1 MSQSSNI
8 RFFSECS
15 LKDVALVGGKGA
27 NLGELCSAG
36 FPVPAGFGVT
46 ADAFRFFLDANRLEP
61 EIRKIVAT
69 IDFEDHAQVTKETE
83 HIREVMAEAAIPP
96 GLVEDI
102 RRAYASLGNEPLV
115 AVRSSSAVPNLAV
128 SSFPGMMD
136 TFYNVCGLDQLLEH
150 IKLCWTSVWTARA
163 AANRWHKGIDHF
175 AVRVSVL
182 VQKMIPS
189 EYSGVA
195 FTMNPVTLA
204 NELVVEAIVGLG
216 EALVSGKVT
225 PETFVV
231 SKEKLSL
238 QSRSDAANVPDDI
251 VLCVA
256 AMSRDIEK
264 HYGRPQDIEWA
275 WAAGKL
281 YVLQSRNIKKIGELA
296 VDYAGLERWN
306 KPPEKDE
313 VEIVWTRA
321 WSDEVLTRAIT
332 PLFYSVQADL
342 ITETYDFMY
351 RASGM
356 EQLLPLKLMR
366 FHKNRGYF
374 STRYLRECL
383 RYAPKFA
390 RGEDMLKFFTPEQQE
405 QVRAMPFQAW
415 EKVKSEL
422 YLSLHY
428 RKYTLT
434 RCHKTFYDEWLPEL
448 QERVR
453 KLDELDLQSAT
464 PTQLSDYCWGMD
476 RLIKDHCQPIG
487 FGVMVHTFATVTFL
501 GIALEKWLGDSA
513 AASVLLSGLPGN
525 STVALNEEVWKLSRK
540 IKSTPDLYSV
550 FVNSPSTQ
558 VFSNL
563 ERSPAGR
570 TFAAELEGFLH
581 TYAFRGAEDR
591 EISFPRWGDD
601 PVLLVNV
608 LKLMLS
614 AGDECEP
621 EAALKNNAARRE
633 ALTAEFET
641 RLSRQ
646 SWGFVKKRVFRFLLK
661 YAQAY
666 SLFRENQ
673 RFEVDR
679 VFYGQRKAFRAIGRK
694 LAQDKLLADPA
705 DIWFLSKEE
714 VFDLMAGKMAA
725 AEAECLITPR
735 RGEYRKYL
743 RVAPPMFLEGD
754 REFDLA
760 DPVSEECALPGG
772 TISGVAAS
780 AGRATGVARVVHDLR
795 ELGRVKPGDILVTNS
810 TDPGWTPVFLLIKGL
825 VLETGGILA
834 HGTVLSR
841 EYGIPAVTS
850 VRQATSV
857 IKEGDLITIDGSE
870 GSIHLPP
877 GNAERNGVTG

>member
-15 LKDVALVGGKGA
+15 LEDVALVGGKGA

-69 IDFEDHAQVTKETE
+69 IDFEDHAQVARETE

-102 RRAYASLGNEPLV
+102 RRAYALLGNEPLV

-136 TFYNVCGLDQLLEH
+136 TFYNIRGLDQLLEH
-150 IKLCWTSVWTARA
+150 VKLCWTSLWTARA
-163 AANRWHKGIDHF
+163 AANRWNKGINHF
-175 AVRVSVL
+175 AVRVSTL
-182 VQKMIPS
+182 VQLMIPS

-195 FTMNPVTLA
+195 FTVNPVGLA
-204 NELVVEAIVGLG
+204 NELVIEAVVGLG

-225 PETFVV
+225 PETFVMN
-231 SKEKLSL
+231 KETLSV
-238 QSRSDAANVPDDI
+238 RSSPDGASIPAEI
-251 VLCVA
+251 VLAVA
-256 AMSRDIEK
+256 SMSRNVEK
-264 HYGRPQDIEWA
+264 HYGRAQDIEWA
-275 WAAGKL
+275 WAEGKL
-281 YVLQSRNIKKIGELA
+281 YILQSRNINKTGDHA

-306 KPPEKDE
+306 KPPERDE
-313 VEIVWTRA
+313 AEIVWTRA

-356 EQLLPLKLMR
+356 RQLLPLKLMR

-374 STRYLRECL
+374 STRYLMECL

-390 RGEDMLKFFTPEQQE
+390 RGEDMLKFFTPEQRE
-405 QVRAMPFQAW
+405 EVRAIPFQAW
-415 EKVKSEL
+415 AKLKSEL

-434 RCHKTFYDEWLPEL
+434 RCYKTFYEDWLPEL
-448 QERVR
+448 LRRVR
-453 KLDELDLQSAT
+453 KLDDLDLQSAT
-464 PTQLSDYCWGMD
+464 PQQLGEYYWGMD

-487 FGVMVHTFATVTFL
+487 FGVMVHMFATVTFL
-501 GIALEKWLGDSA
+501 GIALEKWLGDSTS
-513 AASVLLSGLPGN
+513 ASVLLGGLPGN
-525 STVALNEEVWKLSRK
+525 STVALNEEVWRLSRK
-540 IKSTPDLYSV
+540 IKSSPDLCTV
-550 FVNSPSTQ
+550 FVNRPSTQ
-558 VFSNL
+558 VLSDLN
-563 ERSPAGR
+563 RNPAGR
-570 TFAAELEGFLH
+570 KFAAELEAFLR

-614 AGDECEP
+614 AEDECEP
-621 EAALKNNAARRE
+621 EAALKKNAARRE
-633 ALTAEFET
+633 ALTAEIET
-641 RLSRQ
+641 KLSRQ
-646 SWGFVKKRVFRFLLK
+646 RWASLKKRVFRFLLK

-679 VFYGQRKAFRAIGRK
+679 VFYGQRKAFLTIGRR
-694 LAQDKLLADPA
+694 LAQDKLIADPE

-714 VFDLMAGKMAA
+714 VFDVLAGNMGAAA
-725 AEAECLITPR
+725 AERVITPR
-735 RGEYRKYL
+735 RAEYRRFL
-743 RVAPPMFLEGD
+743 RVTPPMFLAGG
-754 REFDLA
+754 REFDLEDA
-760 DPVSEECALPGG
+760 AHQVSTTSAG
-772 TISGVAAS
+772 TISGIAAS
-780 AGRATGVARVVHDLR
+780 AGRATGTARVVHDIR

-857 IKEGDLITIDGSE
+857 IKEGDLITIDGSN
-870 GSIHLPP
+870 GSIHLPQ
-877 GNAERNGVTG
+877 GLQKETV

>member
-15 LKDVALVGGKGA
+15 LKEIALMGGKGA
-27 NLGELCSAG
+27 NLGELSSAG

-46 ADAFRFFLDANRLEP
+46 ADAFRQFLDGNQLEP
-61 EIRKIVAT
+61 AIREIVAT
-69 IDFEDHAQVTKETE
+69 IDFEDHAQVMQETE
-83 HIREVMAEAAIPP
+83 RIRGLMVAAAIPP
-96 GLVEDI
+96 LLIEEI
-102 RRAYASLGNEPLV
+102 RQAYARLGEEPLV
-115 AVRSSSAVPNLAV
+115 AVRSSSSVPNLAV

-136 TFYNVCGLDQLLEH
+136 TFYNIRGVDPLLEH
-150 IKLCWTSVWTARA
+150 IKLCWTSLWSARA
-163 AANRWHKGIDHF
+163 AANRWNKGLDHF
-175 AVRVSVL
+175 AVRVSAL
-182 VQKMIPS
+182 VQQMIPS
-189 EYSGVA
+189 EYSGVT
-195 FTMNPVTLA
+195 FTMNPVTHA
-204 NELVVEAIVGLG
+204 NELVIEAIVGLG

-231 SKEKLSL
+231 SKETLTL
-238 QSRSDAANVPDDI
+238 QSRSGGASVPADI
-251 VLCVA
+251 VFSVA
-256 AMSRDIEK
+256 ALSRDIEK

-275 WAAGKL
+275 WAEGKL
-281 YVLQSRNIKKIGELA
+281 YVLQSRNIKNSGELA

-306 KPPEKDE
+306 KPQERDE
-313 VEIVWTRA
+313 AEIVWTRA

-356 EQLLPLKLMR
+356 KQLLPLKLMR

-390 RGEDMLKFFTPEQQE
+390 RGEDTLKFFTPQQRE
-405 QVRAMPFQAW
+405 DVRAMPFRAW
-415 EKVKSEL
+415 AKLKSEL
-422 YLSLHY
+422 YLFLHY

-434 RCHKTFYDEWLPEL
+434 RCYKTFYDDWLPEL
-448 QERVR
+448 LARVR

-464 PTQLSDYCWGMD
+464 PEQLSTYSWGMD

-501 GIALEKWLGDSA
+501 SIVLEKWLGDST

-525 STVALNEEVWKLSRK
+525 STVALNEEVWRLSRT
-540 IKSTPDLYSV
+540 ITSSPELCSI
-550 FVNSPSTQ
+550 FINSPSPQ
-558 VFSNL
+558 VLSDL
-563 ERSPAGR
+563 DESPGGWK
-570 TFAAELEGFLH
+570 FAAEFESFRQ

-601 PVLLVNV
+601 PVLLVNM
-608 LKLMLS
+608 LKILVS
-614 AGDECEP
+614 AGEESEP
-621 EAALKNNAARRE
+621 EAALKRNTARRE
-633 ALTAEFET
+633 ALTGEIEA

-646 SWGFVKKRVFRFLLK
+646 KWGFLKKRVFRFLLK

-679 VFYGQRKAFRAIGRK
+679 VFYGQRKAFLAIGRR
-694 LAQDKLLADPA
+694 LTQDKLLADPG

-714 VFDLMAGKMAA
+714 VFDLMTGKITA
-725 AEAECLITPR
+725 AEAERLLTPR
-735 RGEYRKYL
+735 RAEYRKYL
-743 RVAPPMFLEGD
+743 RVAPPMFLESD

-760 DPVSEECALPGG
+760 DTACEASVTSGG

-780 AGRATGVARVVHDLR
+780 AGRATGIARVVHDIR

-850 VRQATSV
+850 VRQATSL
-857 IKEGDLITIDGSE
+857 IREGDLITIDGSK
-870 GSIHLPP
+870 GSIHLPQ
-877 GNAERNGVTG
+877 GMQREKA